1 MKLLV
6 AVVIAC
12 AASCASAKQG
22 DGNDKPVRA
31 AHEVVSGAG
40 RVTGGGM
47 RMDVAVGH
55 TFAQHPSKGTGAVV
69 KTASPVAP

>member
-6 AVVIAC
+6 AAVIAVT
-12 AASCASAKQG
+12 ACASAKQG
-22 DGNDKPVRA
+22 DGNGAPARA

-55 TFAQHPSKGTGAVV
+55 TFSQHPAKGTGVVV

>member
-6 AVVIAC
+6 AVVIAMT
-12 AASCASAKQG
+12 ACASAKQG
-22 DGNDKPVRA
+22 DGNSAPARA

-55 TFAQHPSKGTGAVV
+55 TFSQHPAKGTGALV

>member
-1 MKLLV
+1 MKLLGV
-6 AVVIAC
+6 VVIAC
-12 AASCASAKQG
+12 AACASAKQG
-22 DGNDKPVRA
+22 DGKGAPARA

-55 TFAQHPSKGTGAVV
+55 TFAQHPAKGTSAVV

>member
-1 MKLLV
+1 MKLLLV
-6 AVVIAC
+6 VVIAC
-12 AASCASAKQG
+12 AACASAKQG
-22 DGNDKPVRA
+22 DGNGAPARA

-55 TFAQHPSKGTGAVV
+55 TFAQHSAKGTGAVV
-69 KTASPVAP
+69 KTASPVEP

>member
-6 AVVIAC
+6 VVVIAC
-12 AASCASAKQG
+12 AACASAKQG
-22 DGNDKPVRA
+22 DGNNGPARA
-31 AHEVVSGAG
+31 AHEIVSGAG

-55 TFAQHPSKGTGAVV
+55 TFAQHSAKGTGAVV

>member
-6 AVVIAC
+6 AAVIAIS
-12 AASCASAKQG
+12 ACASAKQG
-22 DGNDKPVRA
+22 DGNNAPARA

-55 TFAQHPSKGTGAVV
+55 TFSQHPAKGTGAVV

>member
-1 MKLLV
+1 MKLLG
-6 AVVIAC
+6 VVLIAC
-12 AASCASAKQG
+12 AACASAKQG
-22 DGNDKPVRA
+22 DGKGAPARA

-55 TFAQHPSKGTGAVV
+55 TFAQHPAKGTGAVV